1 MASTISAGT
10 TTTTALVQ
18 SADTSGNL
26 QFQTQA
32 GANTITVPNATGTIM
47 VSGNQPAFF
56 ANSNATQSIGQG
68 SWSKVTYGNKVYDT
82 NSDFAS
88 SRFTP
93 TVAGYYQINAT
104 INFGGGTYPIDS
116 RSAIYKNG
124 SVFAQGSAFIT
135 SGTGNGGIQTVSCLV
150 LMNGSTDYLEVYA
163 YTGSSGTTLYGDAN
177 NTLFNGCLIR
187 TS

>member
-1 MASTISAGT
+1 
-10 TTTTALVQ
+10 LP
-18 SADTSGNL
+18 
-26 QFQTQA
+26 A
-32 GANTITVPNATGTIM
+32 GATAASNNLLSSATAVGIVTGTP
-47 VSGNQPAFF
+47 SSTTYLRGDGTWAAPGGGNQPAFF

-82 NSDFAS
+82 NSNFAS

-104 INFGGGTYPIDS
+104 INFGGGTYPVDQ

-124 SVFAQGSAFIT
+124 SVFAQGSAYIT
-135 SGTGNGGIQTVSCLV
+135 SIVGNGGIQTVSCLV